1 MNTRARVHVH
11 VHTQCST
18 VLLMQ
23 QISTLIIFAN
33 AADDDDADT
42 VALQD
47 GRLQAGDQLLAVNGR
62 SLVGVEQEV

>member
-33 AADDDDADT
+33 TADDADA

>member
-1 MNTRARVHVH
+1 
-11 VHTQCST
+11 
-18 VLLMQ
+18 MQ